1 MFFEA
6 TLFLTNQHLKIELR
20 YLKFRIV
27 WENILTN
34 RIKKGS
40 KDESRDERVKSF
52 ARRVRA
58 RHSSELC
65 RGNNSLAERTFRPD
79 NPSRSKVIKAHQDE
93 ALFVCIQRK

>member
-1 MFFEA
+1 MLYEA
-6 TLFLTNQHLKIELR
+6 ILIVTNHHLKIELR

-40 KDESRDERVKSF
+40 KDESREERVKSF

-58 RHSSELC
+58 RRSSEL
-65 RGNNSLAERTFRPD
+65 
-79 NPSRSKVIKAHQDE
+79 
-93 ALFVCIQRK
+93 